1 MEKKFM
7 NKLDDMELD
16 MVAGGAIKGSP
27 SDSESAF
34 APLGRAM
41 NKAVVKGVKV
51 VAIPFKKGV
60 ELTSKLFDKIYKKV
74 LPPQFG

>member
-1 MEKKFM
+1 MDKKFM

-16 MVAGGAIKGSP
+16 MVAGGRIKGCIVISTNSP
-27 SDSESAF
+27 VSK
-34 APLGRAM
+34 LGRAM
-41 NKAVVKGVKV
+41 NKAVT
-51 VAIPFKKGV
+51 APFKKGV